1 MSLISGNGNRINIAD
16 NVSTGNSSTAKNPRE
31 RNVNQEGYINSTD
44 KNVIVPIFGLNSSGT
59 SSKNVLTIDLA
70 GRLQDDNEHSTSD
83 TAGEADKVPLSLE
96 YQSSFAG
103 ASPMRNKSTSNKSI
117 GSTAIDEAK
126 SKENI
131 MYLAKSFKPQTSIL
145 PPKSQ
150 SRSDLGISERPV
162 VPSTTAIPTAN
173 VLPVRTTTPLRTIV
187 PPNAPTQARARA
199 PSVEHQ
205 NQNQYH
211 PTSRSAPS
219 FEHQTPSS
227 SSASRPRKDYSSI
240 KFDPV
245 PFPPARVP
253 IESSRTHVSQY
264 DVGEYF
270 TKAITEDRGDGNGY
284 GRRIHLPPVFDP
296 DYFLGDREGVVNALK
311 RFCDEERRMR
321 EDEDKTVG
329 HLIEKFQEISPS
341 DYNMIIHRFGFDK
354 IYSIS
359 DSVLHIYH
367 PYPSPN
373 SPFKDKRMEE
383 IIEIVVE
390 EDDDDRDTAPKE
402 KSYTVDGALQNVSVS
417 GLKREH
423 GKN

>member
-1 MSLISGNGNRINIAD
+1 MSLISGNGNRIILSD
-16 NVSTGNSSTAKNPRE
+16 NASTGNSSTANNPRDK
-31 RNVNQEGYINSTD
+31 NASQEGFITSTD
-44 KNVIVPIFGLNSSGT
+44 KNVTVPNFGLNSSGT
-59 SSKNVLTIDLA
+59 SSKNVLKIDLA
-70 GRLQDDNEHSTSD
+70 GRLQDDNENSNTDSGQE
-83 TAGEADKVPLSLE
+83 AADKVPLSLD

-103 ASPMRNKSTSNKSI
+103 ASPMRNKSISNQPK

-131 MYLAKSFKPQTSIL
+131 LYLAKSFKPQTSIL
-145 PPKSQ
+145 PPKPQ
-150 SRSDLGISERPV
+150 TRSDQSTSEKPV
-162 VPSTTAIPTAN
+162 CAAPTTA
-173 VLPVRTTTPLRTIV
+173 TTTTNVIPARATTPSRNVV
-187 PPNAPTQARARA
+187 PPNASA
-199 PSVEHQ
+199 PSRAAPSSEHH
-205 NQNQYH
+205 NQ

-219 FEHQTPSS
+219 YEHQTPSS
-227 SSASRPRKDYSSI
+227 SSAGRPRRDYSLV

-245 PFPPARVP
+245 PFPPAREP

-311 RFCDEERRMR
+311 RFSDEERRMR

-383 IIEIVVE
+383 IIEIIVE
-390 EDDDDRDTAPKE
+390 EDDDDKDAAPKE

-423 GKN
+423 GKK

>member
-1 MSLISGNGNRINIAD
+1 MSVISGNGNRIIMSD
-16 NVSTGNSSTAKNPRE
+16 NASTGNSSSANNPRE
-31 RNVNQEGYINSTD
+31 KNGSQEGFVTSTD
-44 KNVIVPIFGLNSSGT
+44 KNVIVPIFGQNNLGT
-59 SSKNVLTIDLA
+59 NSKNVLTIDLA
-70 GRLQDDNEHSTSD
+70 GRLQDDTEFSATD
-83 TAGEADKVPLSLE
+83 TAAEADRVPLSLD

-103 ASPMRNKSTSNKSI
+103 ASPMRNKSISNKSM
-117 GSTAIDEAK
+117 GSTATDEAK

-131 MYLAKSFKPQTSIL
+131 LYLAKSFKPQTSIL

-150 SRSDLGISERPV
+150 SRSDLGAPEKPV
-162 VPSTTAIPTAN
+162 CAAPTTAIPTTN
-173 VLPVRTTTPLRTIV
+173 VVPARATTPLSTIV
-187 PPNAPTQARARA
+187 PQNAPQQSRARA
-199 PSVEHQ
+199 PSVE
-205 NQNQYH
+205 NQNQA
-211 PTSRSAPS
+211 TSRAAPS
-219 FEHQTPSS
+219 FEHQIPSS
-227 SSASRPRKDYSSI
+227 SSVVRPRRDYSSV
-240 KFDPV
+240 KYDPV
-245 PFPPARVP
+245 PFPPARTP
-253 IESSRTHVSQY
+253 IESSRSHVSQY

-270 TKAITEDRGDGNGY
+270 TKAVTEDRGDGNGY

-390 EDDDDRDTAPKE
+390 EDDDDKDMAPKE

-423 GKN
+423 GKT